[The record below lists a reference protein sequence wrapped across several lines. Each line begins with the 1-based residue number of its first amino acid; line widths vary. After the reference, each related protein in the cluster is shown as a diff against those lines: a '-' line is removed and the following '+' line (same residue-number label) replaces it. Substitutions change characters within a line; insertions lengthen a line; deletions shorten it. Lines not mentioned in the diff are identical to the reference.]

1 MADRQPWRP
10 MAFDE
15 AIDISARVAL
25 RQRLRRQLHFL
36 YAFVA
41 TLVIAAIAVA
51 GFPYVLQW
59 RASIATSKTADEAA
73 RHVQGWPY
81 PQAERAFAAAKRYN
95 RKIAASE
102 QSVLG
107 EASDPFANVP
117 GGSHTS
123 DDSDSISAKDKEYQS
138 LLDAGGGVMGTIRV
152 PKVSIKLPI
161 YHGTSNVALASGAG
175 HLYGTSLP
183 VGGASTHAVIT
194 GHRGLVEAA
203 MFTRLDEVR
212 KGDFFYIE
220 VMGETLGYEVDRI
233 EVIEPSDTSKLRVV
247 KGEDRVTLM
256 TCTPYGVNTHRLLVS
271 GHRVSIPQPA
281 PDPNTMRDPWAA
293 AVEVGFAVLAIGL
306 LTLFVLGRRNRP
318 QPHIMRHATVHLGTL
333 IGHFRT

>member
-10 MAFDE
+10 MTFDE
-15 AIDISARVAL
+15 AIDVSARAV
-25 RQRLRRQLHFL
+25 RNRRLRRQLHIL

-51 GFPYVLQW
+51 GFPYMLQW
-59 RASIATSKTADEAA
+59 HASMATSHTADEAA

-95 RKIAASE
+95 RKIAASS

-107 EASDPFANVP
+107 EASDPFSNTA
-117 GGSHTS
+117 GGSHAS
-123 DDSDSISAKDKEYQS
+123 GDDSLSVKDKEYQS

-161 YHGTSNVALASGAG
+161 YHDTSNVALASGAG

-203 MFTRLDEVR
+203 MFTRLDEVD

-233 EVIEPSDTSKLRVV
+233 EVIEPSDTSRLRVV

-281 PDPNTMRDPWAA
+281 PDPNTMRDPWTTAFEA
-293 AVEVGFAVLAIGL
+293 GLAVLAIGWL
-306 LTLFVLGRRNRP
+306 LLFLTSRRNHPRP
-318 QPHIMRHATVHLGTL
+318 CVMRHAAVHLGT
-333 IGHFRT
+333 R